1 MYYWLEY
8 KLLYSF
14 NKQFSNV
21 SVRTINVH
29 NCMVNNLLNLFK
41 EIIRDADISG
51 HAKMFTEAPFTI
63 AKAQTDG
70 SIHFM
75 NILMK

>member
-1 MYYWLEY
+1 MY
-8 KLLYSF
+8 S
-14 NKQFSNV
+14 
-21 SVRTINVH
+21 
-29 NCMVNNLLNLFK
+29 K
-41 EIIRDADISG
+41 EIRDADTSG